1 MNSGIVARGR
11 ESVGSK
17 DPRGVQSVEVGI
29 GILFAF
35 LSFPE
40 PLKLR
45 DIADHSGVS
54 PAQAHTYLV
63 SFKRLGLV
71 IQDEETGKYRLGP
84 LALDLSIARMQSF
97 DALKTAERYAG
108 LLCDQTGLTV
118 SLSVL
123 GGFGPTIVLIRNG
136 KEEVYINTRVGT
148 VYSITGTASGM
159 AFAAHLSEAEVR
171 TAIEQEQRD
180 PLGHRRVGRARS
192 WEVVKEEILKI
203 RKNNYATI
211 SPSPVAGILAISS
224 PVRDHTGQVRMA
236 FSILGTGGNP
246 ELKPGSAS
254 CEALLAITGRMSFE
268 LGFAEPVRSAD

>member
-1 MNSGIVARGR
+1 MKSNILRGR
-11 ESVGSK
+11 ESVSAK

-35 LSFPE
+35 LSFPD

-45 DIADHSGVS
+45 DIADHSSVS

-71 IQDEETGKYRLGP
+71 IQDEESGKYRLGP
-84 LALDLSIARMQSF
+84 LALDLAIARMQSF
-97 DALKTAERYAG
+97 DALKSAERYAG

-118 SLSVL
+118 SLSVM

-136 KEEVYINTRVGT
+136 REEVYINTRVGT

-171 TAIEQEQRD
+171 AAIELEQRE
-180 PLGHRRVGRARS
+180 PQGHRRVGRVRS
-192 WEVVKEEILKI
+192 WDLVKAEIQTI
-203 RKNNYATI
+203 QRNNYATI
-211 SPSPVAGILAISS
+211 SPSPVAGILAIAS
-224 PVRDHTGQVRMA
+224 PATDHTGQVRMV
-236 FSILGTGGNP
+236 FSILGTAGNP

-254 CEALLAITGRMSFE
+254 CDALLAISKRMSFE
-268 LGFAEPVRSAD
+268 LGLTDHGPVQ

>member
-1 MNSGIVARGR
+1 MKSDLLARGR

-54 PAQAHTYLV
+54 PAQAHTYLA
-63 SFKRLGLV
+63 SFKRLGFV
-71 IQDEETGKYRLGP
+71 VQDEETGKYRLGP
-84 LALDLSIARMQSF
+84 LALDLGIARMQSF
-97 DALKTAERYAG
+97 DALKSAERYAE
-108 LLCDQTGLTV
+108 LLRDQTGLTV
-118 SLSVL
+118 TLSVL
-123 GGFGPTIVLIRNG
+123 GAFGPTIVLIRNG
-136 KEEVYINTRVGT
+136 LEEVYINTRVGT
-148 VYSITGTASGM
+148 VYSLTGTASGM

-171 TAIEQEQRD
+171 AAVDLELRD
-180 PLGHRRVGRARS
+180 PLGHRRVGMART
-192 WEVVKEEILKI
+192 WDAVKDEILHI
-203 RKNNYATI
+203 RRRNFATI

-236 FSILGTGGNP
+236 FSILGTSGNP

-254 CEALLAITGRMSFE
+254 SEALLAITGRMSFE
-268 LGFAEPVRSAD
+268 LGFVEPESAH

>member
-1 MNSGIVARGR
+1 MKATIIARGR
-11 ESVGSK
+11 ESAGSK

-45 DIADHSGVS
+45 DIADHSGVH

-71 IQDEETGKYRLGP
+71 IQDEDNGKYRLGP
-84 LALDLSIARMQSF
+84 LALDLAIARMQSF
-97 DALKTAERYAG
+97 DALRSAERYAG

-123 GGFGPTIVLIRNG
+123 GAFGPTIVLIRNG
-136 KEEVYINTRVGT
+136 LEQVYINTRVGT
-148 VYSITGTASGM
+148 VYSVTGTASGM

-171 TAIEQEQRD
+171 MAVEQEELD
-180 PLGHRRVGRARS
+180 PMGHRRVGRARK
-192 WEVVKEEILKI
+192 WEAVQDEILNI
-203 RKNNYATI
+203 RKNKYATI

-224 PVRDHTGQVRMA
+224 PVMDHTGQVRMVFA
-236 FSILGTGGNP
+236 ILGTSGNP

-254 CEALLAITGRMSFE
+254 CEALLAVTGRMSFE
-268 LGFAEPVRSAD
+268 LGFSELVRPES